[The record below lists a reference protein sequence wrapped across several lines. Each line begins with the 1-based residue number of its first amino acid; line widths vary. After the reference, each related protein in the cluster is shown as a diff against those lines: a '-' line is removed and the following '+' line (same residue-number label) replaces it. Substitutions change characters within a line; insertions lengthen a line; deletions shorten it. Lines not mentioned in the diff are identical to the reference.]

1 MILTRLLLLLFLFL
15 FFLRLCFFLLR
26 LLLLW
31 LLLWLLLLV
40 RFLALLI
47 LLLLRALLLLLLFS
61 VRFHLPR
68 VLRRPIRT
76 IHIRILIVRAVVPV
90 VRPNVRVGDPILWI
104 RRVGLNILVIA
115 VRLRAVCWLR
125 RRRPVFTIGPIPR
138 TRLP

>member
-26 LLLLW
+26 LLLLG
-31 LLLWLLLLV
+31 LLLLV

-76 IHIRILIVRAVVPV
+76 IHIRILIVRAVVPF
-90 VRPNVRVGDPILWI
+90 VGPVARI
-104 RRVGLNILVIA
+104 RRVGLNILVIV
-115 VRLRAVCWLR
+115 VRLRPVC
-125 RRRPVFTIGPIPR
+125 
-138 TRLP
+138 